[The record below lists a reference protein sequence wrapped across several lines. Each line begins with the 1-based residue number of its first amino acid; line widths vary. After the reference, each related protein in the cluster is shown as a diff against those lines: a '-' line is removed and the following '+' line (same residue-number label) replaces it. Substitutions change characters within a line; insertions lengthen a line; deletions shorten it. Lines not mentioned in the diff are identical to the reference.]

1 MDQIATLAALTPADR
16 ARVIAQAQADAR
28 NGLDGL
34 AGFSLKSITKVLQ
47 KAAPVLQY
55 IPVYGQAAALAIN
68 TLLPVKPGAAPA
80 ASQITAANA
89 GGAGGAASKDNTL
102 LYVGGA
108 ALAFLL
114 LSKK

>member
-34 AGFSLKSITKVLQ
+34 SGFSLKSITKVLQ

-68 TLLPVKPGAAPA
+68 TLLPVKPGAPA
-80 ASQITAANA
+80 ASQISTSAAPNPA
-89 GGAGGAASKDNTL
+89 GKDNTI
-102 LYVGGA
+102 LYLGGA
-108 ALAFLL
+108 ALVLFL

>member
-1 MDQIATLAALTPADR
+1 MDQLATLAALTPADR
-16 ARVIAQAQADAR
+16 AKVIAQAQADAR

-80 ASQITAANA
+80 AASQVAPS
-89 GGAGGAASKDNTL
+89 GAPGAASKDNTL

-108 ALAFLL
+108 AIAFLL